1 MGDDPTNAPVW
12 RRVALSAVVHGER
25 RAGLSAAR
33 DAIGAT
39 GGWVLDVELFGD
51 MAACLRVKVPSAT
64 AGALALELEAGRDVS
79 LDAQSRAAL
88 AELAAQAALDV
99 PGTLSLTFAQGRGD
113 LRLTKPA
120 VPG

>member
-1 MGDDPTNAPVW
+1 MPMPH
-12 RRVALSAVVHGER
+12 RIALSAIVRGER
-25 RAGLSAAR
+25 HAGLSAAR
-33 DAIGAT
+33 DAIGAV

-51 MAACLRVKVPSAT
+51 MAACLRLEVPASA
-64 AGALALELEAGRDVS
+64 AGAFADA
-79 LDAQSRAAL
+79 LDAGGVDLDAPSRDAL
-88 AELAAQAALDV
+88 ADLATRGALDV

>member
-1 MGDDPTNAPVW
+1 MATPI
-12 RRVALSAVVHGER
+12 RLALSAIVRGER
-25 RAGLSAAR
+25 HAGLSAAR

-51 MAACLRVKVPSAT
+51 MAACLRLEVPSGSA
-64 AGALALELEAGRDVS
+64 V
-79 LDAQSRAAL
+79 AL
-88 AELAAQAALDV
+88 AEALAAGGVDLDAPSRAV
-99 PGTLSLTFAQGRGD
+99 LADLASHADIDAPGTLSLTFAQGRGD

>member
-1 MGDDPTNAPVW
+1 MATPV
-12 RRVALSAVVHGER
+12 RLALSAIVRGER
-25 RAGLSAAR
+25 HAGLSAAR

-51 MAACLRVKVPSAT
+51 MAACLRLEVPSAS
-64 AGALALELEAGRDVS
+64 GPALGEA
-79 LDAQSRAAL
+79 LDAGGVDLDAESRAVL
-88 AELAAQAALDV
+88 AGLAAHAPADA
-99 PGTLSLTFAQGRGD
+99 PGTLSLTFAQGTGD